1 MRTLAAAAIG
11 LLTFAHAAWAREDD
25 DAAKKAMNAR
35 VNVAVFRTIDA
46 GFRLFNANDQA
57 GCYRVYQGSLTALVP
72 LLDYRDDLK
81 ATVETALAESETIPD
96 YAGRAFALRKALDTV
111 FKATVGPPSLWAR
124 LGGEPAVKAV
134 VHDFVILA
142 ATDPKVDFTRGGKY
156 KIDAAGVANLE
167 KLLVELVSATTGG
180 PYKYSGRDMTVA
192 HKGMGITEA
201 QFGSMAA
208 DLIAVLDKYKVPQK
222 EKDEL
227 IAIIASTRPAMVEG
241 VAVAAEPGD
250 KPPPA
255 PMPDKPMP
263 EKVMPEKPKL
273 AKDAKPLWDRL
284 GGEFAVKAVIHDFVA
299 KAATDPKVDFSR
311 GGKYKLDDAAV
322 ANLEKLLVELVSATT
337 GGPLKYTG
345 RDMKSSHKGM
355 GITDEQF
362 GALAADLIA
371 VLKEYKV
378 PQKELEE
385 LIGIIATTKKDIVE
399 AK

>member
-1 MRTLAAAAIG
+1 MMRTIFAAAIG
-11 LLTFAHAAWAREDD
+11 LLTCVHPAWARQDD
-25 DAAKKAMNAR
+25 DPAKKVMNAR
-35 VNVAVFRTIDA
+35 VNVAVFRTIDT

-57 GCYRVYQGSLTALVP
+57 GCYRVYQGALTALVP
-72 LLDYRDDLK
+72 LLDYREDLK

-96 YAGRAFALRKALDTV
+96 YAGRAFALRKALDAV
-111 FKATVGPPSLWAR
+111 FKATVGPPSLWTR

-134 VHDFVILA
+134 IHDFVLSA

-156 KIDAAGVANLE
+156 KVDAAGVANLE
-167 KLLVELVSATTGG
+167 KLLVELISATTGG

-192 HKGMGITEA
+192 HKGMAITEA
-201 QFGSMAA
+201 QFGAIAA

-227 IAIIASTRPAMVEG
+227 IAIIASTKPAMVVG
-241 VAVAAEPGD
+241 LAVADPGD

-263 EKVMPEKPKL
+263 DKPMP

-284 GGEFAVKAVIHDFVA
+284 GGEPAVKAVVHDFVA
-299 KAATDPKVDFSR
+299 KAASDPKVDFSR
-311 GGKYKLDDAAV
+311 GGKFKLDDAAV
-322 ANLEKLLVELVSATT
+322 ANLEKLLVELISATT
-337 GGPLKYTG
+337 GGPLKYSG
-345 RDMKSSHKGM
+345 RDMKESHKGM

-362 GALAADLIA
+362 GALGADLVE

-378 PQKELEE
+378 PQKEIDE
-385 LIGIIATTKKDIVE
+385 LMGIIVTTKKDIVE

>member
-1 MRTLAAAAIG
+1 MRTLATAAIG

-35 VNVAVFRTIDA
+35 VNVAVYRTIDA

-57 GCYRVYQGSLTALVP
+57 GCYRVYQGSLTALLP

-96 YAGRAFALRKALDTV
+96 YAGRAFTLRKALDTV
-111 FKATVGPPSLWAR
+111 FKATAGPPSLWAR

-134 VHDFVILA
+134 IHDFVILA

-192 HKGMGITEA
+192 HKGMGITDA
-201 QFGSMAA
+201 QFSAMAA

-227 IAIIASTRPAMVEG
+227 IAIIASTKPAMVEG
-241 VAVAAEPGD
+241 VAIAAEPGD

-263 EKVMPEKPKL
+263 EKVMPEKLKP

-284 GGEFAVKAVIHDFVA
+284 GGEPAVKAVIHDFVD

-345 RDMKSSHKGM
+345 RDMKESHKGM